1 MKLDSWHVTHQEVPQ
16 FAKLKGHS
24 YLDGQYLSLSCA
36 DFAEMYTG
44 HHLWNN
50 CKRQTMRLTL
60 NETPLFYERR
70 GFLHSSGSSD
80 DQGIR
85 SSNSAGSIFPCLSQ
99 RFGSS
104 VRIYLK

>member
-1 MKLDSWHVTHQEVPQ
+1 MFAFIYKIGSWHVTHQEVSQ

-50 CKRQTMRLTL
+50 
-60 NETPLFYERR
+60 Y
-70 GFLHSSGSSD
+70 
-80 DQGIR
+80 
-85 SSNSAGSIFPCLSQ
+85 
-99 RFGSS
+99 
-104 VRIYLK
+104 

>member
-1 MKLDSWHVTHQEVPQ
+1 MIMQADPVRFLLQIIKITSRGGEI
-16 FAKLKGHS
+16 
-24 YLDGQYLSLSCA
+24 LSLLQKENS
-36 DFAEMYTG
+36 
-44 HHLWNN
+44 
-50 CKRQTMRLTL
+50 KRQTMRLTL